1 MKKSRD
7 FHCEHCGFKTIRL
20 VEDDVYTCPCDEC
33 TFPMTRKLSAPVG
46 SGNSA
51 HGFLKRSAGFN

>member
-7 FHCEHCGFKTIRL
+7 FKCQECGHESIRL
-20 VEDDVYTCPCDEC
+20 VEDDVYNIPCTEC
-33 TFPMTRKLSAPVG
+33 SSHMQRQLSAPVG

-51 HGFLKRSAGFN
+51 HGFLKSTRGFN